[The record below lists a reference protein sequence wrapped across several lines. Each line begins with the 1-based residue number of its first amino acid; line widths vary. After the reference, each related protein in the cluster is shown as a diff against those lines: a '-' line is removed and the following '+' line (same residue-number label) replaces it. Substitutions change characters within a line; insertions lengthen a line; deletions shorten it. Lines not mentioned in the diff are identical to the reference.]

1 MKRSVKAAL
10 LSGLVFPGIGHL
22 LLGKYFR
29 GSALLITSLITLSV
43 VVVRAYQH
51 AMLIVDQIISGDVP
65 METSAITQAV
75 STSTSTADSLI
86 DNIAVMVLA
95 ACWLAGIID
104 SYRLGAAQE
113 KQDMGSPA
121 TDQEQPYS

>member
-1 MKRSVKAAL
+1 MKRSTKAAL
-10 LSGLVFPGIGHL
+10 LSGLIFPGIGHL

-29 GSALLITSLITLSV
+29 GSALLMTSLVTLSV

-51 AMLIVDQIISGDVP
+51 AMLIVDQIINGDVP

-75 STSTSTADSLI
+75 SNSTSTTDTLV
-86 DNIAVMVLA
+86 DNIAVIVLA

-104 SYRLGAAQE
+104 SYRLGTMQE
-113 KQDMGSPA
+113 KQDIESPDS
-121 TDQEQPYS
+121 DQELPHS